1 MNMVMIIVYAIWM
14 GIDADWNSA
23 LLITEPWNMAGW
35 DIPERSPNE
44 MTFSYIY
51 NLYIYVS
58 WCIHIYMCVCVL
70 IGESWNTL
78 EGFPLP
84 CLSTR
89 GYKATIDGKTQQRGK
104 QILNSEAFASS
115 IYTAEQR
122 MWVGSIFQN
131 WVTLSGKTLGSPTL
145 YSFAKGY
152 SIDKL

>member
-35 DIPERSPNE
+35 DMPERSPNE

-51 NLYIYVS
+51 NLYIIIYIS
-58 WCIHIYMCVCVL
+58 WCIYICVCFNWRIL
-70 IGESWNTL
+70 EHIG
-78 EGFPLP
+78 GFPLP
-84 CLSTR
+84 CLSSR

-104 QILNSEAFASS
+104 RILNSEAFASS

-152 SIDKL
+152 SR